1 MNLIIL
7 IIAAVSAYVL
17 TECFAIVNG
26 LIAEWE
32 LQREEKKRYNN
43 ELYRF
48 KVKKVLLTAYEC
60 GLQSGLTQ
68 KQAQT
73 MAIRYIK
80 DVENANLVDIKYNLI
95 RGNYDGIGTKTSC
108 K

>member
-32 LQREEKKRYNN
+32 LQREEKK
-43 ELYRF
+43 
-48 KVKKVLLTAYEC
+48 K
-60 GLQSGLTQ
+60 
-68 KQAQT
+68 
-73 MAIRYIK
+73 I
-80 DVENANLVDIKYNLI
+80 
-95 RGNYDGIGTKTSC
+95 
-108 K
+108 